1 MSDTE
6 LISNYKDSEKESERK
21 IIKANFIFHN
31 IKDENVILPVRFK
44 KLKDLIQYEYSLN
57 DSSIKINDFKIY
69 YIDENSNK
77 EIKNENDYDILLKY
91 LSKLDLKKRII
102 YIEEIED
109 SKKDEDKNE
118 SQEEEDEGKDEDE
131 DYYEN
136 EKEDVNKF
144 LEYCEKIIKKEIK
157 NLRINIESLLLNDE
171 KCMKFKGDRYQLN
184 HSVHNNCKCNQCGKK
199 HITGYLYKCSVED
212 NFLCCDKCVHLHEH
226 PVFQIP

>member
-1 MSDTE
+1 MSDSE
-6 LISNYKDSEKESERK
+6 LISNYKESEKETERK
-21 IIKANFIFHN
+21 IIKANFILHN
-31 IKDENVILPVRFK
+31 IKDENVILPVGFK

-57 DSSIKINDFKIY
+57 DPSININDFKIY

-118 SQEEEDEGKDEDE
+118 SQEEDEGKDEDE
-131 DYYEN
+131 DYNEN
-136 EKEDVNKF
+136 ENEDVNKF
-144 LEYCEKIIKKEIK
+144 SEYCEKIIKKEIK
-157 NLRINIESLLLNDE
+157 NLTINIESLLLNDE

-184 HSVHNNCKCNQCGKK
+184 HSVHNNCKCSECGKE

-212 NFLCCDKCVHLHEH
+212 NFLCCDKCVHSHDH